1 MSSDTR
7 ARTCGRAADGVRM
20 ALLAN
25 RLDTIARKMANT
37 LYRTARSGVL
47 NSGHDFSCAILT
59 ADCRLLTAAES
70 LPIHIMI
77 GPDLMCR
84 SILACHPKLKRG
96 DAFLHNSPYHG
107 NSHPAD
113 QCIIVPLIDD
123 EDVHR
128 FWLLCKAHQA
138 DCGNSEPTTYVGH
151 ARDVYQEGALI
162 FPGVRVQRDYR
173 DVGDIV
179 RMCMSRIRVPE
190 QWWGDYLAALGA
202 ARIGERELLALGRE
216 VGWDALEQHA
226 EEWFD
231 YSEARMRE
239 AIRRLPSG
247 RTVVETCH
255 DPFPGVP
262 DGIPLRIAVAIEAD
276 SIVVDLR
283 DNPDCQPC
291 GLNLSEAC
299 ARSTAMIGVY
309 NGIADHTVPPNA
321 GSFRAV
327 EVLIR
332 ENCVVGIPRHPHSCS
347 VATTNLADRVSS
359 PVQRA
364 IAELAEGFGMA
375 EGAPIF
381 PPAGGVISGNDPR
394 RHDVPFVNQVHLGLT
409 GGAGAPG
416 TDGWLTIVHVGN
428 AGICRH
434 DSIEVD
440 ELHHPIHI
448 RERRLVQ
455 DSEGAG
461 EFRGAPGVRV
471 ELGPIEGCAMRIF
484 YTADGMINVAQGAR
498 GGLAGGRIQALKRER
513 SGALVPQPS
522 CCGVPLA
529 TGETIVSVSAGGG
542 GYGQPTMR
550 DPARVAHDVAEG
562 LVSRTRADRVYGVV
576 LDDHGAVDV
585 IATARRRA
593 ALEREHE

>member
-1 MSSDTR
+1 MQRKRDHR
-7 ARTCGRAADGVRM
+7 PGRAGVRM
-20 ALLAN
+20 ALLAS

-70 LPIHIMI
+70 LPIHVMI

-84 SILACHPKLKRG
+84 SILAFHQRLERG

-123 EDVHR
+123 AGEHR

-151 ARDVYQEGALI
+151 ARDVYHEGALI
-162 FPGVRVQRDYR
+162 FPGVKVQRDYE
-173 DVGDIV
+173 DIGDII
-179 RMCMSRIRVPE
+179 RMCLSRIRVPE

-202 ARIGERELLALGRE
+202 ARIGERELSALGRE
-216 VGWDALEQHA
+216 VGWETLDRHA
-226 EEWFD
+226 EDWFD
-231 YSEARMRE
+231 YSEARMGE
-239 AIRRLPSG
+239 AVRRLPSG
-247 RTVVETCH
+247 RMVVETCH

-262 DGIPLRIAVAIEAD
+262 DGIPLKITVEVKGD
-276 SIVVDLR
+276 DGEIVVDLR

-299 ARSTAMIGVY
+299 ALSTAMIGVY
-309 NGIADHTVPPNA
+309 NGIVDHTVPPNA
-321 GSFRAV
+321 GSFRRIKV
-327 EVLIR
+327 QIR
-332 ENCVVGIPRHPHSCS
+332 ENCVVGVARHPHSCS

-364 IAELAEGFGMA
+364 IAEIAEGFGMA

-394 RHDVPFVNQVHLGLT
+394 RQDAPFVNQIHLGLT
-409 GGAGAPG
+409 GGAAAPS

-434 DSIEVD
+434 DCIEVD

-448 RERRLVQ
+448 R
-455 DSEGAG
+455 
-461 EFRGAPGVRV
+461 
-471 ELGPIEGCAMRIF
+471 
-484 YTADGMINVAQGAR
+484 
-498 GGLAGGRIQALKRER
+498 
-513 SGALVPQPS
+513 
-522 CCGVPLA
+522 
-529 TGETIVSVSAGGG
+529 
-542 GYGQPTMR
+542 
-550 DPARVAHDVAEG
+550 
-562 LVSRTRADRVYGVV
+562 
-576 LDDHGAVDV
+576 
-585 IATARRRA
+585 
-593 ALEREHE
+593 